1 MKNILILMVL
11 AIMAA
16 SCVTQSRCERK
27 FPPEQSTIINDSIVI
42 TEQTRYYDS
51 IIYTYV
57 QIPKYTVRDSV
68 VIVYKNGEAS
78 VVKPLKLQGKY
89 SVAMV
94 WIQNNI
100 LRGEL
105 TESGW
110 IPIEAKLRLQ
120 EKTIN
125 ELRNKETIKTI
136 VEKEKYVPFFI
147 KVLAWIG
154 GICIL
159 VSVLILV
166 IKFIKPKWL

>member
-1 MKNILILMVL
+1 
-11 AIMAA
+11 
-16 SCVTQSRCERK
+16 
-27 FPPEQSTIINDSIVI
+27 
-42 TEQTRYYDS
+42 
-51 IIYTYV
+51 
-57 QIPKYTVRDSV
+57 V
-68 VIVYKNGEAS
+68 VIVYKNGEALL
-78 VVKPLKLQGKY
+78 VKPLKLQGKY
-89 SVAMV
+89 SVALV

-147 KVLAWIG
+147 KLLAWIG
-154 GICIL
+154 GICML
-159 VSVLILV
+159 LSVLILV